1 MDRSPAEQ
9 ELNRIERELDV
20 NEPSG
25 GKPPVKRGV
34 VRMVVVRVESQATDP
49 SVTALLMVAVAAS
62 LVFAG
67 QLSKDQCMQLTA
79 GSVGGSCWPVAG
91 LWRRKAE
98 ALRPPELSASS
109 PRRYPS
115 ERVAPDAVEPAV
127 TTTAEPEKADRQ
139 RCSRHSFGGE
149 SPLSLDPRVA
159 SASLQCHNTNIAT
172 SRQVGEPCHRFSSG
186 ASAAAF
192 TTPFPV
198 HLYLQ
203 EANEGNGGVAAR

>member
-9 ELNRIERELDV
+9 KLNRIERELDV
-20 NEPSG
+20 NEPPG
-25 GKPPVKRGV
+25 GKPPVKRGSGQSGKSGNRSLDAV
-34 VRMVVVRVESQATDP
+34 L
-49 SVTALLMVAVAAS
+49 VTALLLVAVAAS

-127 TTTAEPEKADRQ
+127 TTTAEPVKVVFDSIVLGIALV
-139 RCSRHSFGGE
+139 G
-149 SPLSLDPRVA
+149 RV
-159 SASLQCHNTNIAT
+159 
-172 SRQVGEPCHRFSSG
+172 R
-186 ASAAAF
+186 
-192 TTPFPV
+192 
-198 HLYLQ
+198 
-203 EANEGNGGVAAR
+203 